1 MDKFQKTGYC
11 QYEKYNFIICTEC
24 QSPKYIRVPTIHN
37 IYWNTNEVAENP
49 IVSEKFLRQ
58 KLEKKG
64 CRGYVSIHEPAWC
77 AGVIKIK
84 SCINACLL
92 KFMEQHVVINIHM
105 IAEKTSFETK
115 QVLNKVGNML
125 KISRVLVYKIW
136 RMWKG
141 QKHLLFCLSVE

>member
-1 MDKFQKTGYC
+1 MHGMPISEIYTCTNNSQYLLKYEWGCRESYRFWEIFKT
-11 QYEKYNFIICTEC
+11 K
-24 QSPKYIRVPTIHN
+24 IR
-37 IYWNTNEVAENP
+37 
-49 IVSEKFLRQ
+49 
-58 KLEKKG
+58 KKG

-92 KFMEQHVVINIHM
+92 KSMEQHVVINIHM

-141 QKHLLFCLSVE
+141 QKHLLFCRITNSWGSLLL

>member
-11 QYEKYNFIICTEC
+11 QYEKYNFITCTEC

-58 KLEKKG
+58 KLEKKVVG
-64 CRGYVSIHEPAWC
+64 GTCPKC